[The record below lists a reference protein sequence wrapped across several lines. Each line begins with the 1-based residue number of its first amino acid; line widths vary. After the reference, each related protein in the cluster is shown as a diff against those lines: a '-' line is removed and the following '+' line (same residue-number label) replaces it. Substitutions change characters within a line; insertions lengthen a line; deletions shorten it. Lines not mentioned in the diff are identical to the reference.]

1 MSKLSKKLIRDIMR
15 NKTQFITIFL
25 MVFLGVFVFAGIH
38 AYMDG
43 MTISANEY
51 YEKYNLQDIW
61 ISGQELTREDLKMLN
76 RYQMLKMRN

>member
-1 MSKLSKKLIRDIMR
+1 MNKLSKKRFRDIMN

-43 MTISANEY
+43 MEISANEY
-51 YEKYNLQDIW
+51 YDKYNLQDIW
-61 ISGQELTREDLKMLN
+61 ISGQGLTREDLENVKKLD
-76 RYQMLKMRN
+76 